1 MSLIGSPLYA
11 SSLPVDCVI
20 FSSPTDFTLY
30 VVDSKQYWDGIVEWS
45 TNRIN
50 WNIWDGKTI
59 LHPASQ
65 GNEYKLYVR
74 GYNNSIITGPSAG
87 SQRGAW
93 HTTGSNISISGN
105 LMTLLNWRNYI
116 KGIPQ
121 TMGSYAFYCLFGKN
135 DTIQSEEVINS
146 IQDASNLVLGD
157 KDTILATSACRSFF
171 QHCKKLKY
179 APKLPAITLT
189 ERCYS
194 SFFQR
199 CTSLINAPKLPATTL
214 AENCYNSTFY
224 ECASLINL
232 PALPATT
239 LPKACYA
246 YMFANCTNIK
256 LSTTQTD
263 EYQTPYCIPMSGSG
277 TIGTDSLLST
287 FDQTGGTF
295 TGTPTIN
302 TTYYTSNQIIS

>member
-1 MSLIGSPLYA
+1 MSLIGLPLYA
-11 SSLPVDCVI
+11 SSLPIDCII

-121 TMGSYAFYCLFGKN
+121 TMGSYAFYCLFSKN

-179 APKLPAITLT
+179 
-189 ERCYS
+189 
-194 SFFQR
+194 
-199 CTSLINAPKLPATTL
+199 APKLPATTL

-256 LSTTQTD
+256 LSTSQTD
-263 EYQTPYCIPMSGSG
+263 EYQTPYCIPISGSG
-277 TIGTDSLLST
+277 TVGTDSLLST

-295 TGTPTIN
+295 TGTPTVN